1 MLCKMIMRGFK
12 AYSWLI
18 LYCGIPLCCLPQTQ
32 TPSAQYDV
40 RQARLLLQTSANYI
54 FAANQGTIDMDS
66 AVIFA
71 AKLEHVS
78 EALAYNS
85 DYYNGGGLPG
95 ADLIGKWDI
104 EAAVKLAQKLSGRDR
119 VLVQLQLGSWYLHR
133 TGTRQEDLKNAFDFL
148 QKARLESQKIKDFRL
163 FAVAGNMLGDWS
175 AQAGEGKESSTYF
188 VKTADTCQRTGD
200 NEMLANTLNHEAAT
214 LRNDDSLKIPL
225 FERSL
230 ALYAQLKEPERQIE
244 VVEKMSVVYFSRG
257 QMKQFRDI
265 ELFTIAMEKAIGFRP
280 LHYAYS
286 ALAFVD
292 AINGQLADAVRE
304 ADTSVD
310 IMEETGDSLAST
322 YCYMQQAQA
331 YSNIGRVEETLAI
344 FDKVLRQYRGGP
356 LIWYNLFILTA
367 ESLLDVGQTKET
379 LNLIQ
384 TITGRYPP
392 PSIVAKLKVVQL
404 TVRSLQRMGN
414 IKEASKYCTEL
425 VNIAAGIDQPAM
437 DKDLADSYIVLSGF
451 YIQTGK
457 YNLAD
462 YYLGKARKIVPGK
475 LTYFGKETLPFTEYK
490 IDSAKKNYLGAL
502 KDYQLYSALHD
513 SAFGPSKFR
522 EYNTLMLQM
531 ERERKEKDIQLLN
544 SQTKIQAM
552 QLARA
557 NSLRNVTFIGIVVL
571 IAIIL
576 LIYKQYRI
584 NRLNALEN
592 ARKNQTLEH
601 LLNEKEY
608 LLKEVHHRVKNN
620 LQIIISLLE
629 SQSTLQQR
637 DPLFTLQSLRHRVY
651 AMSLIHQKL
660 YNFDNPHKL
669 NILEY
674 INDLVVYLQDSFD
687 MGSHISF
694 VLEIVPVEL
703 DISQAIPIGLIIS
716 EAITNSVKY
725 AFPGEG
731 KGVISIK
738 TELIDSEHLKL
749 TISDNGIG
757 LPEDLGSSKSRSL
770 GIKLIRGLSA
780 DMDAKLLIE
789 NKNGTSITLD
799 LNISGIYMGNKDF
812 SLA

>member
-1 MLCKMIMRGFK
+1 MF
-12 AYSWLI
+12 
-18 LYCGIPLCCLPQTQ
+18 CGVPICCQPQTR
-32 TPSAQYDV
+32 TPFPPYDV
-40 RQARLLLQTSANYI
+40 RQARLLLQTSAVYI

-85 DYYNGGGLPG
+85 DYYNDGGLPG
-95 ADLIGKWDI
+95 ADLIGKSDI
-104 EAAVKLAQKLSGRDR
+104 KAAVKLVQKLSGRDR

-133 TGTRQEDLKNAFDFL
+133 TGTRQEDLKNAYGFL
-148 QKARLESQKIKDFRL
+148 EEARLESQKIADFQL
-163 FAVAGNMLGDWS
+163 FSVAGNMLGDWF
-175 AQAGEGKESSTYF
+175 AQAGEAKESTVYF
-188 VKTADTCQRTGD
+188 LKTADTCQRIGD
-200 NEMLANTLNHEAAT
+200 TEMLANTLNHEAAA

-225 FERSL
+225 FNRSL

-244 VVEKMSVVYFSRG
+244 VVEKLSVVYFSRG

-265 ELFTIAMEKAIGFRP
+265 ELQTIAMEKAIGFRH
-280 LHYAYS
+280 LHYAYN

-292 AINGQLADAVRE
+292 AINGKLADALRE
-304 ADTSVD
+304 ADSSVN
-310 IMEETGDSLAST
+310 IMEETGDTLAST

-331 YSNIGRVEETLAI
+331 YSNIGRMEETLAI
-344 FDKVLRQYRGGP
+344 FDKALKQYRGGP
-356 LIWYNLFILTA
+356 LIWYNLFIMTA
-367 ESLLDVGQTKET
+367 ESLLDIGRTKEA

-404 TVRSLQRMGN
+404 TVRSLQRLGN
-414 IKEASKYCTEL
+414 ISEASKYCTEL

-437 DKDLADSYIVLSGF
+437 DKDLADTYIVLAGF

-457 YNLAD
+457 YDLAG
-462 YYLGKARKIVPGK
+462 YYVGKARKIVPDK
-475 LTYFGKETLPFTEYK
+475 LTYSGKENLPFTEYK
-490 IDSAKKNYLGAL
+490 IDSAKKNYLMAL
-502 KDYQLYSALHD
+502 KDYQRYSALHD
-513 SAFGPSKFR
+513 SAFGPSKLR
-522 EYNTLMLQM
+522 EYNALMLQM
-531 ERERKEKDIQLLN
+531 EGERNEKDIQLLN
-544 SQTKIQAM
+544 SQSKIQAM
-552 QLARA
+552 RLARA
-557 NSLRNVTFIGIVVL
+557 NSLKNITFASIIVL

-601 LLNEKEY
+601 LLTEKEY
-608 LLKEVHHRVKNN
+608 LLREVHHRVKNN

-629 SQSTLQQR
+629 SQSTLQQQ

-660 YNFDNPHKL
+660 YNFQNPQKL
-669 NILEY
+669 NFLDY
-674 INDLVVYLQDSFD
+674 INDLVIYLQDSFD
-687 MGSHISF
+687 TGSHISF

-703 DISQAIPIGLIIS
+703 DISQAIPIGLIVS

-725 AFPGEG
+725 AFPGER
-731 KGVISIK
+731 KGVISIR
-738 TELIDSEHLKL
+738 TELMDSEHLKL

-757 LPEDLGSSKSRSL
+757 LPEDFGSSKSRSL

-780 DMDAKLLIE
+780 DMDAILLIE

-799 LNISGIYMGNKDF
+799 LNISGIYIDNKDF
-812 SLA
+812 ILA